1 MQINKVN
8 YLCDLML
15 IVKMYRLPTQC
26 ILSKGSLSDH
36 LKDNMSNKI
45 LVFCKIMLS
54 IKVMHGNCHFN
65 KGLLSLTFGLKC
77 FCYLLCRF
85 KICQQISM
93 KHQNMNIGYL
103 ADNMCHFLCK
113 MYYIR
118 QMQIG

>member
-1 MQINKVN
+1 
-8 YLCDLML
+8 
-15 IVKMYRLPTQC
+15 
-26 ILSKGSLSDH
+26 
-36 LKDNMSNKI
+36 
-45 LVFCKIMLS
+45 MLS

-77 FCYLLCRF
+77 FCYLLGRF

-113 MYYIR
+113 MHYIR
-118 QMQIG
+118 QMQIDKVNYLCSIIPIVRVHRLPKQCTLFKGSVCDHLADNMSNSGLVFCKNHAIY